1 MKKAKIIAIVNH
13 KGSVGKT
20 AFEFT
25 DVVSAQPEA
34 NGSKNFQVLADEIM
48 ERL

>member
-1 MKKAKIIAIVNH
+1 MKKAKIIAIVNY

-25 DVVSAQPEA
+25 DVVSA
-34 NGSKNFQVLADEIM
+34 
-48 ERL
+48 

>member
-13 KGSVGKT
+13 KGCVGKT

-25 DVVSAQPEA
+25 DVVSA
-34 NGSKNFQVLADEIM
+34 
-48 ERL
+48 

>member
-13 KGSVGKT
+13 KGSDGKT

-25 DVVSAQPEA
+25 DVVSA
-34 NGSKNFQVLADEIM
+34 
-48 ERL
+48 

>member
-20 AFEFT
+20 AFEFP
-25 DVVSAQPEA
+25 DVVSA
-34 NGSKNFQVLADEIM
+34 
-48 ERL
+48 